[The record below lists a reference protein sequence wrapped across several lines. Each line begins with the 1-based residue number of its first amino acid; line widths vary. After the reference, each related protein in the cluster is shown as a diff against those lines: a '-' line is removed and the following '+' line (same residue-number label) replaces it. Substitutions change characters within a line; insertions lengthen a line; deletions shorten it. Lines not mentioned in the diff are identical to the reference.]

1 MNSKFNYMNIS
12 KSGLMI
18 LVLIISFLSVGCE
31 NNSVDSV
38 KDNGSIKRYVYDFST
53 DEPLANC
60 TITLFP
66 TIGSTRST
74 DDGLFY
80 FPSLAHGS
88 YEILFEKEGYKPYNG
103 DVWVL
108 IDKNTELNIVLK
120 K

>member
-1 MNSKFNYMNIS
+1 MNIS

-31 NNSVDSV
+31 NNWVDSV

-80 FPSLAHGS
+80 FPSWHMVVMKFWLRKKD
-88 YEILFEKEGYKPYNG
+88 INLIMVTFGY
-103 DVWVL
+103 
-108 IDKNTELNIVLK
+108 
-120 K
+120 